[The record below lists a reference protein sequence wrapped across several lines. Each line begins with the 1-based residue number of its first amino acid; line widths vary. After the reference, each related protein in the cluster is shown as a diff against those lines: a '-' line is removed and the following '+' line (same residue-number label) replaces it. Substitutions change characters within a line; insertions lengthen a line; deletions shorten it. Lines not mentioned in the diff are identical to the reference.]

1 MTITRSGYGYI
12 AITLLMG
19 FAAVNTGNNLL
30 FLVVSS
36 LLGFMAVSG
45 FAGWLNIREN
55 RVDLDFPDEIY
66 AGKKVFVTVRLENR
80 KKRMPSFLLKLD
92 AFGES
97 LRFPLVEKSSEDTGS
112 LCVTFPERGAVVPE
126 KVVLSSPFPI
136 NFFIRINTIHLD
148 SRCTVFP
155 APRECA
161 LPDGPGRKDARGEA
175 LSSRKGY
182 GGDIA
187 RIRDYVTSDPV
198 KHIHWRLS
206 ARHEDLKVKELT
218 APAEAPLVVDIYAL
232 PGATLEDNL
241 SYGTFLINK
250 AARAGRPVGLR
261 LGRLFLRPDS
271 ARAHRLH
278 LLTELAMYGRN

>member
-1 MTITRSGYGYI
+1 
-12 AITLLMG
+12 MG

-45 FAGWLNIREN
+45 FAGWLNIRQI
-55 RVDLDFPDEIY
+55 RVGLDFPDEIY
-66 AGKKVFVTVRLENR
+66 AGKNVFVTVRLENQ

-97 LRFPLVEKSSEDTGS
+97 LRFPLVEKSSADTGS
-112 LCVTFPERGAVVPE
+112 LFVTFPERGEVIPG

-136 NFFIRINTIHLD
+136 NFFVRSSTIQLD

-161 LPDGPGRKDARGEA
+161 LPDGPGRKVARGET
-175 LSSRKGY
+175 LSSRKGS

-187 RIRDYVTSDPV
+187 RIRDYLSNDPL
-198 KHIHWRLS
+198 KLIHWRLS
-206 ARHEDLKVKELT
+206 ARHEELKVKELT
-218 APAEAPLVVDIYAL
+218 APAEAPLVVDIHSL
-232 PGATLEDNL
+232 PGATLEENL

-250 AARAGRPVGLR
+250 TARAGRPVGLR
-261 LGRLFLRPDS
+261 LGRLFLRPDFT
-271 ARAHRLH
+271 RAHRLR

>member
-1 MTITRSGYGYI
+1 
-12 AITLLMG
+12 MG

-30 FLVVSS
+30 FLVVAA

-45 FAGWLNIREN
+45 LVGWLNIREI
-55 RVDLDFPDEIY
+55 RVGLDFPDEIY
-66 AGKKVFVTVRLENR
+66 AGNTVFVAVRLENR
-80 KKRMPSFLLKLD
+80 KKYMPSFLLKLE

-97 LRFPLVEKSSEDTGS
+97 LRFPLLDNGSDDTGCLS
-112 LCVTFPERGAVVPE
+112 VTFPKRGEVLPE

-136 NFFIRINTIHLD
+136 NFFIRLTTILLD

-155 APRECA
+155 APRACA
-161 LPDGPGRKDARGEA
+161 LPVGPGRKDTRGEA
-175 LSSRKGY
+175 LSTRKGS

-187 RIRDYVTSDPV
+187 RIRDYSASDPL

-206 ARHEDLKVKELT
+206 ARHEELKVKELT
-218 APAEAPLVVDIYAL
+218 APAEAPLVVDIHVL
-232 PGATLEDNL
+232 PGATLEENL

-261 LGRLFLRPDS
+261 LGRQFLRPDFT
-271 ARAHRLH
+271 RTHRLH
-278 LLTELAMYGRN
+278 LLTELALYGRN

>member
-1 MTITRSGYGYI
+1 
-12 AITLLMG
+12 MG

-45 FAGWLNIREN
+45 LAGWLNIREIG
-55 RVDLDFPDEIY
+55 VALEFPDEIY
-66 AGKKVFVTVRLENR
+66 AGKNVFVTVRLENR
-80 KKRMPSFLLKLD
+80 KKLMTSFLLKLD

-97 LRFPLVEKSSEDTGS
+97 LRFPLVEKGSDDIGS
-112 LCVTFPERGAVVPE
+112 LFVTFPVRGEVISGE
-126 KVVLSSPFPI
+126 VVLSSPFPI
-136 NFFIRINTIHLD
+136 NFFIRSKTIHLD
-148 SRCTVFP
+148 SCCTVFP

-161 LPDGPGRKDARGEA
+161 LPGGPGRKDTRGEA
-175 LSSRKGY
+175 LSTRKGS

-187 RIRDYVTSDPV
+187 RIRDYVSSDPL
-198 KHIHWRLS
+198 KLIHWRLS

-218 APAEAPLVVDIYAL
+218 SSAEAPLVVDIHSL
-232 PGATLEDNL
+232 PGATLEENL

-261 LGRLFLRPDS
+261 LGRLFLRPDFT
-271 ARAHRLH
+271 RTHRLH
-278 LLTELAMYGRN
+278 LLTELAKYGRN

>member
-1 MTITRSGYGYI
+1 
-12 AITLLMG
+12 MG

-36 LLGFMAVSG
+36 LLGFMTISG
-45 FAGWLNIREN
+45 LAGWLNIREM
-55 RVDLDFPDEIY
+55 RVELDFPDEIY
-66 AGKKVFVTVRLENR
+66 AGKSVFVTVRLKNR
-80 KKRMPSFLLKLD
+80 KKHLPSFLLKLD

-97 LRFPLVEKSSEDTGS
+97 LRFPLVEKGSDDTGS
-112 LCVTFPERGAVVPE
+112 LFVTFPERGDVMHGN
-126 KVVLSSPFPI
+126 VVLSSPFPI
-136 NFFIRINTIHLD
+136 NFFIRGSTIQLD

-161 LPDGPGRKDARGEA
+161 LPGGPGRKDARGEA
-175 LSSRKGY
+175 FSARRGH

-187 RIRDYVTSDPV
+187 RIRDYTAADPI

-206 ARHEDLKVKELT
+206 ARHEELQVKELT
-218 APAEAPLVVDIYAL
+218 APAEAPLVVDIHSL
-232 PGATLEDNL
+232 PGANLEENL
-241 SYGTFLINK
+241 SFATFLINK

-261 LGRLFLRPDS
+261 LGRIFLRPDFT
-271 ARAHRLH
+271 RTHRLH

>member
-1 MTITRSGYGYI
+1 
-12 AITLLMG
+12 MG

-45 FAGWLNIREN
+45 LVGWLNIRQI
-55 RVDLDFPDEIY
+55 RVGLDFPDEIY
-66 AGKKVFVTVRLENR
+66 AGKNVFVTVRLENR
-80 KKRMPSFLLKLD
+80 KKHMPSFLLKLD
-92 AFGES
+92 ALGES
-97 LRFPLVEKSSEDTGS
+97 LRFSLVEKGSDDTGS
-112 LCVTFPERGAVVPE
+112 LFVTFSQRGEVIPG

-136 NFFIRINTIHLD
+136 NFFIRSITLHLD

-161 LPDGPGRKDARGEA
+161 FPGGPGRKDTRGEA
-175 LSSRKGY
+175 LSTRKGS

-187 RIRDYVTSDPV
+187 RIRDYTASDPV
-198 KHIHWRLS
+198 KLIHWRLS

-218 APAEAPLVVDIYAL
+218 APAEAPLVVDIHSL
-232 PGATLEDNL
+232 PGATLEENL

-261 LGRLFLRPDS
+261 LGRLQLRPDFTRS
-271 ARAHRLH
+271 HRLH
-278 LLTELAMYGRN
+278 LLKELAMYGRN